1 MWKCIRC
8 EKENQDFIE
17 NCMECGHGKTMNYIE
32 YKTVSKVQDSV
43 RSNWKQEQNT
53 PEYFKKKGIEH
64 LKKTVEYF
72 RKANMDEL
80 DKNIQEMIIAE
91 LNKYISLSGNKE
103 KPVLMACA
111 DENFVLGT
119 NIPREEICEIEFVKI
134 NETTMSD
141 DAWDVSAE
149 KNKTIW
155 AWTENTENGKIL
167 KIGSENGVYANP
179 DCQSFFE
186 GYSNVVKI
194 EFHDLFDTGQV
205 TDMTAMF
212 YQCDNLENLNI
223 QEFNT
228 KRVKNMSCMF
238 YGCEGLE
245 MLDVRGFDTSQVTD
259 MSNMFD
265 DCKKLKSLDV
275 HNFNT
280 SCVTNMGCMFAGCE
294 EIKQL
299 DVSRFDTSQVT
310 DMGCM
315 FMGCELLSELD
326 ISGFDTRH
334 VTSMTYMFLNCKC
347 LEKLD
352 VSGFDTRCAESM
364 RGMFYKCQKVKEL
377 DVSGFD
383 TSQVTDMMT
392 MFAYCYKLNYLDISN
407 FDTWKVTEFF
417 GMFRECKEIET
428 LDVSK
433 FDTGRATNMRDMFS
447 GCKKLERLDVSNFDT
462 EQVTDMSYMFSGCEN
477 LVDLD
482 ISNFYFRKDVK
493 FEDMFKD
500 SAMAEVYDEKAIQE
514 LYRKDNLEKSDTKK
528 PDPVKPVSADEKFL
542 DELCALKDLKEV
554 RKKQFTVYN
563 HEQLDKRKNKRI
575 YEENSIKEIVNKFLL
590 YEENKVINNGKTTN
604 KALIKAL
611 QISSDDEIYLLH
623 DHNRYMHS
631 IFASQKLGF
640 ALTNRGM
647 YRIDSGRDRFFMP
660 WELFKDSKNIT
671 INYIKEVKIDGQ
683 IVTNIIDE
691 EIALQLEMMFIAIY
705 KQLNAEEEVFI
716 DW

>member
-53 PEYFKKKGIEH
+53 PEYFK
-64 LKKTVEYF
+64 
-72 RKANMDEL
+72 
-80 DKNIQEMIIAE
+80 
-91 LNKYISLSGNKE
+91 NKE
-103 KPVLMACA
+103 KPVLMASA
-111 DENFVLGT
+111 DGNFVLST
-119 NIPREEICEIEFVKI
+119 NIPKEEICEIEFVKI

-149 KNKTIW
+149 KNRTIW

-194 EFHDLFDTGQV
+194 EFHDLFDT
-205 TDMTAMF
+205 
-212 YQCDNLENLNI
+212 
-223 QEFNT
+223 
-228 KRVKNMSCMF
+228 
-238 YGCEGLE
+238 
-245 MLDVRGFDTSQVTD
+245 SQVTD
-259 MSNMFD
+259 
-265 DCKKLKSLDV
+265 
-275 HNFNT
+275 
-280 SCVTNMGCMFAGCE
+280 MGCMFAGCE

-447 GCKKLERLDVSNFDT
+447 GCQKLETLDVSNFDT

-514 LYRKDNLEKSDTKK
+514 LYRKDNPEKSDTKK

-604 KALIKAL
+604 KALINAL

-716 DW
+716 DWGERKAHRYVLPEQQDYV

>member
-8 EKENQDFIE
+8 EKENQGTAE
-17 NCMECGHGKTMNYIE
+17 NCVTCGHGKTMNYIE
-32 YKTVSKVQDSV
+32 YKTVSKVQNSV
-43 RSNWKQEQNT
+43 QSNWKQEQNT

-80 DKNIQEMIIAE
+80 DKNIQDMIIAE

-111 DENFVLGT
+111 DGNFVLGT

-194 EFHDLFDTGQV
+194 EFHDLFDT
-205 TDMTAMF
+205 
-212 YQCDNLENLNI
+212 
-223 QEFNT
+223 
-228 KRVKNMSCMF
+228 
-238 YGCEGLE
+238 
-245 MLDVRGFDTSQVTD
+245 
-259 MSNMFD
+259 
-265 DCKKLKSLDV
+265 
-275 HNFNT
+275 
-280 SCVTNMGCMFAGCE
+280 
-294 EIKQL
+294 
-299 DVSRFDTSQVT
+299 
-310 DMGCM
+310 
-315 FMGCELLSELD
+315 
-326 ISGFDTRH
+326 RH

-383 TSQVTDMMT
+383 TSQVTDMVT

-447 GCKKLERLDVSNFDT
+447 GCKKLETLDVSNFDT

-500 SAMAEVYDEKAIQE
+500 SAMAEVYDGKAIQE
-514 LYRKDNLEKSDTKK
+514 LYRKDNPEKSDTKK

-604 KALIKAL
+604 KALINAL

-640 ALTNRGM
+640 ALTNRGI
-647 YRIDSGRDRFFMP
+647 YRIDSERDRFFMP

-705 KQLNAEEEVFI
+705 KLLNAEKDIFI
-716 DW
+716 DWGDRKTRIYVPVP

>member
-32 YKTVSKVQDSV
+32 YKTVSKVQNSV
-43 RSNWKQEQNT
+43 QSNWKQEQNT
-53 PEYFKKKGIEH
+53 PEYFKKK
-64 LKKTVEYF
+64 
-72 RKANMDEL
+72 
-80 DKNIQEMIIAE
+80 
-91 LNKYISLSGNKE
+91 E

-111 DENFVLGT
+111 DGNFVLGT
-119 NIPREEICEIEFVKI
+119 NIPKEEICEIEFVKI

-194 EFHDLFDTGQV
+194 EFHDLFDT
-205 TDMTAMF
+205 
-212 YQCDNLENLNI
+212 
-223 QEFNT
+223 
-228 KRVKNMSCMF
+228 
-238 YGCEGLE
+238 
-245 MLDVRGFDTSQVTD
+245 SQVTD
-259 MSNMFD
+259 
-265 DCKKLKSLDV
+265 
-275 HNFNT
+275 
-280 SCVTNMGCMFAGCE
+280 MGCMFAGCE

-326 ISGFDTRH
+326 ISVFDTRH

-462 EQVTDMSYMFSGCEN
+462 EQVTDTSYMFSGCEN

-514 LYRKDNLEKSDTKK
+514 LYRKDNPEKSVPEKASSIK
-528 PDPVKPVSADEKFL
+528 SVSIDEKIL
-542 DELCALKDLKEV
+542 DELDELWLKKSEALLHQKRFIV
-554 RKKQFTVYN
+554 HN
-563 HEQLDKRKNKRI
+563 HNQLDKRKNKRI
-575 YEENSIKEIVNKFLL
+575 YEANSIEGIVRKFLE
-590 YEENKVINNGKTTN
+590 YKENRPVNNGQK
-604 KALIKAL
+604 KKKLINAL
-611 QISSDDEIYLLH
+611 QIGADDKIYLLH
-623 DHNRYMHS
+623 DYSRS
-631 IFASQKLGF
+631 IFSSGKYGF
-640 ALTNRGM
+640 ALTDKGIYLASPWKMSKFISWKIFQEASAIDTECLGFDVTIDRG
-647 YRIDSGRDRFFMP
+647 
-660 WELFKDSKNIT
+660 ETIT
-671 INYIKEVKIDGQ
+671 YNGLDK
-683 IVTNIIDE
+683 

-705 KQLNAEEEVFI
+705 KLLNAEKDIFI
-716 DW
+716 EW

>member
-8 EKENQDFIE
+8 EKENQDTAE
-17 NCMECGHGKTMNYIE
+17 NCVTCGHGKTMNYIE
-32 YKTVSKVQDSV
+32 YKTVSKVQNSV
-43 RSNWKQEQNT
+43 QSNWKQEQNT
-53 PEYFKKKGIEH
+53 PEYFKKK
-64 LKKTVEYF
+64 
-72 RKANMDEL
+72 
-80 DKNIQEMIIAE
+80 
-91 LNKYISLSGNKE
+91 E

-111 DENFVLGT
+111 DGNFVLGT
-119 NIPREEICEIEFVKI
+119 NIPKEEICEIEFVKI

-194 EFHDLFDTGQV
+194 EFHDLFDT
-205 TDMTAMF
+205 
-212 YQCDNLENLNI
+212 
-223 QEFNT
+223 
-228 KRVKNMSCMF
+228 
-238 YGCEGLE
+238 
-245 MLDVRGFDTSQVTD
+245 SQVTD
-259 MSNMFD
+259 
-265 DCKKLKSLDV
+265 
-275 HNFNT
+275 
-280 SCVTNMGCMFAGCE
+280 MGCMFAGCE

-299 DVSRFDTSQVT
+299 DVSRFDTSCVT
-310 DMGCM
+310 NMGCM

-383 TSQVTDMMT
+383 TSQVTDMTT

-447 GCKKLERLDVSNFDT
+447 GCKKLETLDVSNFDT

-514 LYRKDNLEKSDTKK
+514 LYRKDNPEKSDTKK

-604 KALIKAL
+604 KALINAL

-640 ALTNRGM
+640 ALTNRGI
-647 YRIDSGRDRFFMP
+647 YRIDSERDRFFMP

-716 DW
+716 DWGERKAHRYVLPEQQDYV

>member
-32 YKTVSKVQDSV
+32 YKTVSKVQNSV
-43 RSNWKQEQNT
+43 QSNWKQEQNT
-53 PEYFKKKGIEH
+53 PEYFKKK
-64 LKKTVEYF
+64 
-72 RKANMDEL
+72 
-80 DKNIQEMIIAE
+80 
-91 LNKYISLSGNKE
+91 E

-111 DENFVLGT
+111 DGNFVLGT
-119 NIPREEICEIEFVKI
+119 NIPKEEICEIEFVKI

-194 EFHDLFDTGQV
+194 EFHDLFDT
-205 TDMTAMF
+205 
-212 YQCDNLENLNI
+212 
-223 QEFNT
+223 
-228 KRVKNMSCMF
+228 
-238 YGCEGLE
+238 
-245 MLDVRGFDTSQVTD
+245 SQVTD
-259 MSNMFD
+259 
-265 DCKKLKSLDV
+265 
-275 HNFNT
+275 
-280 SCVTNMGCMFAGCE
+280 MGCMFAGCE

-326 ISGFDTRH
+326 ISVFDTRH

-514 LYRKDNLEKSDTKK
+514 LYRKDNPEKSVPEKASSIK
-528 PDPVKPVSADEKFL
+528 SVSIDEKIL
-542 DELCALKDLKEV
+542 DELDELWLKKSEALLHQKRFIV
-554 RKKQFTVYN
+554 HN
-563 HEQLDKRKNKRI
+563 HNQLDKRKNKRI
-575 YEENSIKEIVNKFLL
+575 YEANSIEGIVRKFLE
-590 YEENKVINNGKTTN
+590 YKENRPVNNGQK
-604 KALIKAL
+604 KKKLINAL
-611 QISSDDEIYLLH
+611 QIGADDKIYLLH
-623 DHNRYMHS
+623 DYSRS
-631 IFASQKLGF
+631 IFSSGKYGF
-640 ALTNRGM
+640 ALTDKGIYLASPWKMSKFISWKIFQEASAIDTECLGFDVTIDRG
-647 YRIDSGRDRFFMP
+647 
-660 WELFKDSKNIT
+660 ETIT
-671 INYIKEVKIDGQ
+671 YNGLDK
-683 IVTNIIDE
+683 

-705 KQLNAEEEVFI
+705 KLLNAEKDIFI
-716 DW
+716 EW

>member
-43 RSNWKQEQNT
+43 QSNWKQEQNT

-80 DKNIQEMIIAE
+80 DKNIQDMIIAE

-111 DENFVLGT
+111 DRNFVLGT

-179 DCQSFFE
+179 DCQSFFD

-194 EFHDLFDTGQV
+194 EFHDLFDT
-205 TDMTAMF
+205 
-212 YQCDNLENLNI
+212 
-223 QEFNT
+223 
-228 KRVKNMSCMF
+228 
-238 YGCEGLE
+238 
-245 MLDVRGFDTSQVTD
+245 SQVTY
-259 MSNMFD
+259 
-265 DCKKLKSLDV
+265 
-275 HNFNT
+275 
-280 SCVTNMGCMFAGCE
+280 MGFMFAGCE

-310 DMGCM
+310 SMGGM

-334 VTSMTYMFLNCKC
+334 VTSMMYMFWNCKC

-352 VSGFDTRCAESM
+352 VSGFDTRCAEIM
-364 RGMFYKCQKVKEL
+364 VGMFYECQKVKEL

-383 TSQVTDMMT
+383 TSQVTDMSW
-392 MFAYCYKLNYLDISN
+392 MFGECESLEELDVGK
-407 FDTWKVTEFF
+407 FKTDKVKNMS
-417 GMFRECKEIET
+417 GMFDDCKSLKS
-428 LDVSK
+428 LDVSR
-433 FDTGRATNMRDMFS
+433 FDTRN
-447 GCKKLERLDVSNFDT
+447 
-462 EQVTDMSYMFSGCEN
+462 VTDMRDMFSGCEN

-514 LYRKDNLEKSDTKK
+514 LYRKDNPEKSDTKK

-542 DELCALKDLKEV
+542 DELCVLKDLKEV

-563 HEQLDKRKNKRI
+563 HEQLMDK
-575 YEENSIKEIVNKFLL
+575 L
-590 YEENKVINNGKTTN
+590 
-604 KALIKAL
+604 
-611 QISSDDEIYLLH
+611 
-623 DHNRYMHS
+623 
-631 IFASQKLGF
+631 
-640 ALTNRGM
+640 
-647 YRIDSGRDRFFMP
+647 
-660 WELFKDSKNIT
+660 
-671 INYIKEVKIDGQ
+671 
-683 IVTNIIDE
+683 
-691 EIALQLEMMFIAIY
+691 
-705 KQLNAEEEVFI
+705 
-716 DW
+716 

>member
-53 PEYFKKKGIEH
+53 PEYFK
-64 LKKTVEYF
+64 
-72 RKANMDEL
+72 
-80 DKNIQEMIIAE
+80 
-91 LNKYISLSGNKE
+91 NKE
-103 KPVLMACA
+103 KPVLMASA
-111 DENFVLGT
+111 DGNFVLST
-119 NIPREEICEIEFVKI
+119 NIPKEEICEIEFVKI

-149 KNKTIW
+149 KNRTIW

-194 EFHDLFDTGQV
+194 EFHDL
-205 TDMTAMF
+205 
-212 YQCDNLENLNI
+212 
-223 QEFNT
+223 
-228 KRVKNMSCMF
+228 
-238 YGCEGLE
+238 
-245 MLDVRGFDTSQVTD
+245 FDTSQVTD

-299 DVSRFDTSQVT
+299 DVSRFDTSSVT
-310 DMGCM
+310 DMGNM

-334 VTSMTYMFLNCKC
+334 VTCMMYMFLNCKR

-352 VSGFDTRCAESM
+352 VSRFDTRCAESM

-383 TSQVTDMMT
+383 TSQVTDMTT

-447 GCKKLERLDVSNFDT
+447 GCPKLETLDVSNFDT

-514 LYRKDNLEKSDTKK
+514 LYRKDNPEKSDTKK
-528 PDPVKPVSADEKFL
+528 PDSVKPVSADEKFL

-604 KALIKAL
+604 KALINAL

-716 DW
+716 DWGERKAHRYVLPEQQDYV